1 MVKFCDKFLPSLS
14 EHEGRLCLIEFNHL
28 KEKYLEI
35 YMMIEDHQWVSQYTF
50 FLKDFKLD
58 LIIPYI
64 VPNIKLM
71 IQIKTQNAIYVGAK
85 LA

>member
-1 MVKFCDKFLPSLS
+1 MIKLYDKFLPSLS

-28 KEKYLEI
+28 KEKYFEI
-35 YMMIEDHQWVSQYTF
+35 YMMLEDHQWVSQYTF

-64 VPNIKLM
+64 VPNIKLI
-71 IQIKTQNAIYVGAK
+71 IQIKT
-85 LA
+85 

>member
-1 MVKFCDKFLPSLS
+1 MS

>member
-1 MVKFCDKFLPSLS
+1 
-14 EHEGRLCLIEFNHL
+14 
-28 KEKYLEI
+28 
-35 YMMIEDHQWVSQYTF
+35 MMIEDHQWVSQYTF